1 MTESEEVCALCL
13 KEKPLRDS
21 HIIPKFVGKW
31 LKEEGTG
38 FLVNASD
45 GSKRVQDLGTEKLL
59 CEDCEQKFSKLE
71 NSFASN
77 IFYPFHKDKT
87 REFDYDENLKPL
99 IISIAWR
106 GLQIIKEG
114 YLKKESGSPLNSF
127 VIQADKDW
135 REFLNGEGTSIDQYE
150 THMIFL
156 DYLKP
161 DSTTEVDPKFHWYL
175 LHSTDFTI
183 CTGDKRVFF
192 YVQLPWIA
200 LIISIEPKKLDG
212 WDGTII
218 NKNGCITMGQT
229 IEDGWFFG
237 FLQDRAKLALYSS
250 EGPSE
255 EVSTNRLVKA
265 IEKDPEKY
273 LKSNIFESWIIERD
287 IVRKKKMEK
296 MPSTL
301 IDLVEIAI
309 IQGSSGAGTSLVD
322 SRFNKLKTRRIADRI
337 ADLSEEDAKRLD
349 DLIDSVTRMSAI
361 LNENKQDTFTSDSVH
376 ITFMISLERSP
387 ESRVKSVDKEFNR
400 MLKETGGEI
409 HFAIFSY
416 SPGYDNYTSGCFVP
430 RAEFSK
436 KREEEDKE

>member
-1 MTESEEVCALCL
+1 MSETCALCL
-13 KEKPLRDS
+13 KEKLLRDS

-38 FLVNASD
+38 FLASAAD
-45 GSKRVQDLGTEKLL
+45 GSKRVQDLGTKKLL
-59 CEDCEQKFSKLE
+59 CEDCEQKFSKIE

-99 IISIAWR
+99 IISMAWR

-114 YLKKESGSPLNSF
+114 YLKKESGSSLNSF

-200 LIISIEPKKLDG
+200 LVVSIEPKKLDK

-218 NKNGCITMGQT
+218 NKNGRITMGQT
-229 IEDGWFFG
+229 VEDGEFFK
-237 FLQDRAKLALYSS
+237 FLQDRARLALYSS

-255 EVSTNRLVKA
+255 EVATKRLVKS
-265 IEKDPEKY
+265 IQKDPEKY
-273 LKSNIFESWIIERD
+273 LKSNIYESWIVERD
-287 IVRKKKMEK
+287 IVRKKKMEN

-301 IDLVEIAI
+301 IELVEVAI
-309 IQGSSGAGTSLVD
+309 IQGSGDVGTALVD
-322 SRFNKLKTRRIADRI
+322 SQFNKLKTRRIADRI
-337 ADLSEEDAKRLD
+337 ADLSKEDAKRLD
-349 DLIDSVTRMSAI
+349 GLIDSVTRMSTI

-387 ESRVKSVDKEFNR
+387 EARAKSIDKEFNR

-416 SPGYDNYTSGCFVP
+416 SSGYDNYTSGCFVP
-430 RAEFSK
+430 LAEFSK
-436 KREEEDKE
+436 IDKGEE